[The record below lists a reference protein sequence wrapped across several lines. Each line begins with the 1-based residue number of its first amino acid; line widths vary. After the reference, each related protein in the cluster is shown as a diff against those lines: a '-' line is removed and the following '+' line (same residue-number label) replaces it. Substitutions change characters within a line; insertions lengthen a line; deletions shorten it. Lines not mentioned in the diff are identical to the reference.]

1 MGRAGSSM
9 PLRTPE
15 GLKRSLHSAAQGA
28 RRPRT
33 LFAPAWVSRR
43 CRKWRRRHPKIEVA
57 DIVDENVT
65 VTKHAFEVR
74 VNGREMVKSG
84 TRLDEL
90 ALGQ

>member
-1 MGRAGSSM
+1 
-9 PLRTPE
+9 
-15 GLKRSLHSAAQGA
+15 
-28 RRPRT
+28 
-33 LFAPAWVSRR
+33 
-43 CRKWRRRHPKIEVA
+43 
-57 DIVDENVT
+57 VT